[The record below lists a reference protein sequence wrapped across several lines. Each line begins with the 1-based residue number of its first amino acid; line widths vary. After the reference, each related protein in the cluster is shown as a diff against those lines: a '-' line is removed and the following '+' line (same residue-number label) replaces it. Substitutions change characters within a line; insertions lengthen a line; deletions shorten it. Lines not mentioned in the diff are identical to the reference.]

1 MGSSYRNAMLQAT
14 CSQLCLL
21 SLLPLLATASP
32 TNKDKAISPDLNTVG
47 GVALDKLVNLAIEL
61 TESIKKTHA
70 DLMPKCP
77 HGGQYPECEEE
88 PGETTTEDV
97 KETTTEDVK
106 ETTTEDVKEKDVKVK
121 DVKKKDFKEKAAKE
135 KDVKK
140 KDFKEKD

>member
-32 TNKDKAISPDLNTVG
+32 TNRDKAISPDLNTVG

-61 TESIKKTHA
+61 TESMKKTHA

-77 HGGQYPECEEE
+77 HGGEYPECEEE
-88 PGETTTEDV
+88 PG
-97 KETTTEDVK
+97 ETTTEDVK

-140 KDFKEKD
+140 KDF